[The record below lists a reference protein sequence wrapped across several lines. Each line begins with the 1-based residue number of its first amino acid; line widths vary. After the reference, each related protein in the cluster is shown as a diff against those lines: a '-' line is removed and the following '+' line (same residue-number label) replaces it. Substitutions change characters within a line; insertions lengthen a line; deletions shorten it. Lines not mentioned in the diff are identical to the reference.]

1 MNTIK
6 LARTILFGLA
16 IVLTVMSLAVTF
28 ANWDSIQQN
37 LGIEKWI
44 YALPAI
50 IGLIVT
56 VLALV
61 MDEYLKAQSW
71 QKAVAVALGSLS
83 ITGFVILFRLIF

>member
-1 MNTIK
+1 
-6 LARTILFGLA
+6 
-16 IVLTVMSLAVTF
+16 MSLAVMF
-28 ANWDSIQQN
+28 ANWDSIQRN
-37 LGIEKWI
+37 LGIEKWV

-61 MDEYLKAQSW
+61 MDEYLEAQSW

-83 ITGFVILFRLIF
+83 ITGFVILFRLVFR